1 MEPSR
6 NRYES
11 ELLKGKGFLRVKA
24 MKEDAK
30 ENDIWYGLI
39 NIKITY
45 ISTEW
50 RNNMPRWKSVYHK
63 YDRWMDNIIN
73 V

>member
-30 ENDIWYGLI
+30 ENDI
-39 NIKITY
+39 
-45 ISTEW
+45 
-50 RNNMPRWKSVYHK
+50 
-63 YDRWMDNIIN
+63 
-73 V
+73 